1 MGEAIRLDKLVI
13 HCEAS
18 GGGARIDPQLVV
30 DRGQVRVDGARADD
44 ELFGHLDV
52 GQSLRHQP
60 QHLYFTCRQSFRIA
74 SW

>member
-44 ELFGHLDV
+44 ELFGHLGV
-52 GQSLRHQP
+52 GQALGDETE
-60 QHLYFTCRQSFRIA
+60 YFNLADGQTRG
-74 SW
+74 